1 MKTIILLLFILLLV
15 RVHTQAQGMS
25 GTKSLYISSPNEPSC
40 NRSVVRKNPDL
51 ILSPVIST
59 VSGVKKTVSLQQ
71 LKRLRVAAIVLSSI
85 AGTLQLTGTGFV
97 LSGVSYRNPN
107 NAFGNELIGV
117 IALYS
122 GTVPAAAGLGT
133 WIAYGCRL
141 HRYKRQQA
149 MGQF

>member
-15 RVHTQAQGMS
+15 RGHIHAQGMS
-25 GTKSLYISSPNEPSC
+25 GTGSLYISGPNEPSC
-40 NRSVVRKNPDL
+40 NRSVVRKSPDL
-51 ILSPVIST
+51 ILSPVLST
-59 VSGVKKTVSLQQ
+59 ASGVKNTVSLQQ
-71 LKRLRVAAIVLSSI
+71 LKRLRIASVVLSSI
-85 AGTLQLTGTGFV
+85 AGTLQLTGTGLV
-97 LSGVSYRNPN
+97 LSGVSNPNPN
-107 NAFGNELIGV
+107 NAFGNELVGA